1 MSSFG
6 QRLQQI
12 TELISLP
19 EIYLEIRRLMEEPTS
34 EIDDIAEII
43 HIEPCLSVAAL
54 KLNKSS
60 FLVFT
65 GQTDRISRAVNMIGI
80 GQL

>member
-1 MSSFG
+1 MSSFE

-19 EIYLEIRRLMEEPTS
+19 EIYLEIWRLMEEPTS

-54 KLNKSS
+54 KLS
-60 FLVFT
+60 
-65 GQTDRISRAVNMIGI
+65 
-80 GQL
+80 